1 MNIDF
6 RKVLYAVALIVI
18 QCILDNFVDLGIYV
32 RIVLIPCI
40 ILVLPYRYRTISS
53 MLLAFIIGVCVDI
66 FTTGIIG
73 LNAGAL
79 TAVAF
84 VRQKLL
90 HAILDERNMERHDS
104 PDVKVMGM
112 GKAVFYLFSSYLVFF
127 CTYIFLDNFGFRPF
141 GINII
146 KIVAGTI
153 ISSTITLWIFKNH
166 KKA

>member
-104 PDVKVMGM
+104 PDVRVMGM
-112 GKAVFYLFSSYLVFF
+112 GKALFYLLFSYLAFF
-127 CTYIFLDNFGFRPF
+127 CTYILLDNFGLKPF
-141 GINII
+141 GINAI
-146 KIVAGTI
+146 KIAG
-153 ISSTITLWIFKNH
+153 STVINGVIALWLLKHH
-166 KKA
+166 KKI